1 MKLVSLIGQKYGKLT
16 VLSRHE
22 CNDKFNKPLW
32 VCKCECG
39 NIAIVGGNRLKSG
52 NTKSCGCLIPITSRE
67 QGKRNAKH
75 GMKGSRI
82 YEIWHGIKARCYNP
96 NNKDFKNYGARGI
109 TVCTQWENDFEAFY
123 NWAAMH
129 GYAEGL
135 TIDRIDNDG
144 NYEPSNCRWV
154 STREQ
159 NRNKRNIVWLEYN
172 GATKTL
178 SEWSRETGISV
189 SVISNR
195 LKRGWS
201 IEDALTIKPIV
212 GRNGH

>member
-1 MKLVSLIGQKYGKLT
+1 MKLISLVGQKYGKLT
-16 VLSRHE
+16 VLARHE
-22 CNDKFNKPLW
+22 CNTKSNKPLW

-39 NIAIVGGNRLKSG
+39 NISIVDGSRLKSG
-52 NTKSCGCLIPITSRE
+52 NTKSCGCLMLQVAKE
-67 QGKRNAKH
+67 NGKKCKH

-96 NNKDFKNYGARGI
+96 NNKDFKNYGARGV
-109 TVCTQWENDFEAFY
+109 TVCTQWKNDFEAFY
-123 NWAAMH
+123 NWATTH